1 MSRLNYFSQET
12 PGTCGAAALAM
23 VLDHFGISAKV
34 YEIANEL
41 LSVGPQGVPRI
52 KTHQLGEYA
61 RSRGLSVT
69 VAKLDQPWRALLNSY
84 QKNVSVILNHRLN
97 VDSPV
102 GHFSV
107 MSHLDDKSGEIWLH
121 DPQRGPD
128 CKYKQSELLDLW
140 AASVARSQIA
150 GNVAVFIAQRPL
162 GGVPATCHDCD
173 QVMNIKSPLKC
184 NGCMKVIEPLTGFL
198 LGCLSPG
205 CRNRLWGEIYCPE
218 CDRPW
223 SRSQQDFFIRPSP
236 NNQQIADQKPA
247 VSEKLTVNSNI
258 GQNQPLNTELNKTIE
273 TKPVIQP
280 GESLKKLAEALK
292 SLPLPDISPLVSL
305 ADNQRSTLMA
315 LALSANNQN
324 ELSERAKDWAN
335 ITDEMSNQSKALKTS
350 NDEIATKLVQS
361 ADHLKS
367 ISKNAVELH
376 VPKSIDGAS
385 LNEVK
390 PESQSEHDAEEIN
403 LPAAEELMKRLMQR
417 LSPVNQTK

>member
-1 MSRLNYFSQET
+1 MGRLNYIPQET

-69 VAKLDQPWRALLNSY
+69 VARLDQPWRALLNSY

-128 CKYKQSELLDLW
+128 CKYKQSELLELW
-140 AASVARSQIA
+140 SPLVPRSQIA
-150 GNVAVFIAQRPL
+150 GNVAVFIAERPL
-162 GGVPATCHDCD
+162 GGVSATCQDCN
-173 QVMNIKSPLKC
+173 QVIHINSPLKC
-184 NGCMKVIEPLTGFL
+184 NGCMKVIEPLPGFII
-198 LGCLSPG
+198 GCLSPG
-205 CRNRLWGEIYCPE
+205 CRNRLWTEIYCPE

-223 SRSQQDFFIRPSP
+223 SRSQQDFFLRSP
-236 NNQQIADQKPA
+236 VVNQQTALQEHA
-247 VSEKLTVNSNI
+247 VIEKITSDSNLVE
-258 GQNQPLNTELNKTIE
+258 NQPPEAALNKTIE
-273 TKPVIQP
+273 SKPVIPP
-280 GESLKKLAEALK
+280 GESLQKLAEALK
-292 SLPLPDISPLVSL
+292 SLPLPDISPLLIL

-315 LALSANNQN
+315 LASSAINQN

-335 ITDEMSNQSKALKTS
+335 VSDEMSTQAKALQAS
-350 NDEIATKLVQS
+350 NNEIASKLTQS
-361 ADHLKS
+361 ADQLKS
-367 ISKNAVELH
+367 IAQNNAELPL
-376 VPKSIDGAS
+376 PKSTEVIDVEE
-385 LNEVK
+385 LK
-390 PESQSEHDAEEIN
+390 PEQQPDQDSVEIKP
-403 LPAAEELMKRLMQR
+403 PAAEELMKRLMQR